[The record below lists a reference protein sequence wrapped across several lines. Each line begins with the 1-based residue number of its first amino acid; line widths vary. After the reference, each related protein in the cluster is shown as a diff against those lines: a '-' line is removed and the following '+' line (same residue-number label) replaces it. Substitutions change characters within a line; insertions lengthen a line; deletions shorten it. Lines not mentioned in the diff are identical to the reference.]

1 MPSLVFSREFL
12 CFHVQFYPFPCTE
25 FILNHIYSTQ
35 FPLKIW
41 KLSKELPNFK
51 TTIALQDK
59 WRHRH
64 LNSRDSTFQ
73 NCDRFQVLTNFN
85 GREDNCN
92 NSTRFQG
99 CCVTS
104 WITKVYIKRLSPN
117 MLTLKTVNYANNG
130 WNETPPPPKKKIPP
144 PSTAPLPQRQ
154 QTINQ
159 TSVSVSYIH
168 DEKKFAQNKHC
179 I

>member
-1 MPSLVFSREFL
+1 MTYFHIFSIN
-12 CFHVQFYPFPCTE
+12 CFCRHLFSVDNFCLHVQFYLFPRTE
-25 FILNHIYSTQ
+25 FELNHIYSTQ

-51 TTIALQDK
+51 TTIVLQDK
-59 WRHRH
+59 WSHRH
-64 LNSRDSTFQ
+64 LNSRGSAFQ

-104 WITKVYIKRLSPN
+104 WITKVNIKRLSPN
-117 MLTLKTVNYANNG
+117 MVTLKTVNYAK
-130 WNETPPPPKKKIPP
+130 TPP
-144 PSTAPLPQRQ
+144 PSTS
-154 QTINQ
+154 TNNQ
-159 TSVSVSYIH
+159 P
-168 DEKKFAQNKHC
+168 NKR
-179 I
+179 